1 MYWVVLLISRK
12 WGRGGRLG
20 ELPSQD
26 LDLPSGQSF
35 SLGSWSVVR
44 TLYPALTVSR
54 T

>member
-1 MYWVVLLISRK
+1 MPYVLLVCEI
-12 WGRGGRLG
+12 GRLG

-35 SLGSWSVVR
+35 SLVSWSVVR
-44 TLYPALTVSR
+44 TLNPALTVSR